1 MALMAVTGRNG
12 QIARSLA
19 LGAADAGFEIA
30 TLARPRFDLAMPET
44 IGPALAAIAPDIVVS
59 AAAYTAVDR
68 AETEAELAMRV
79 NRDGPAALARA
90 TARLGI
96 PILHLSTD
104 YVFDGEKG
112 SPYLESDP
120 VAPLGT
126 YGRSKLAGEQA
137 VAAETADFAILRT
150 SWVYSSFGANF
161 VKTML
166 KLAATRER
174 LTVVDDQFGRPS
186 YAPAIATGV
195 FAVARHLLA
204 DRDERLRGVFHLAGG
219 GEANWFEFAEA
230 IMAASAERGGRL
242 VPVEAITTAQFP
254 TLARR
259 PRDSRLDCRRI
270 AAVHGVELPDWRRSL
285 VNCIDSLMAG

>member
-1 MALMAVTGRNG
+1 MAVTGRNG

-90 TARLGI
+90 AARLGI
-96 PILHLSTD
+96 PILHISTD

-120 VAPLGT
+120 VAPLGI

-150 SWVYSSFGANF
+150 SWVYSAFGANF

-219 GEANWFEFAEA
+219 GEASWFEFAEA

>member
-1 MALMAVTGRNG
+1 MAVTGRNG

-90 TARLGI
+90 AARLGI

-120 VAPLGT
+120 VAPLGI

>member
-1 MALMAVTGRNG
+1 MAVTGRNG

-90 TARLGI
+90 AAQLDI
-96 PILHLSTD
+96 PILHISTD

-150 SWVYSSFGANF
+150 SWVYSSFGATF

>member
-1 MALMAVTGRNG
+1 MAVTGRNG